1 MVYLVNDSTVEDG
14 GQEVVAGP
22 LYVVVRHVALNQ
34 AKLIT
39 RYLNFV
45 LSKAVNLQNKFS
57 CIDFFYLKIA
67 FLIFRCISLLTVFVC
82 LLLLSVRCI

>member
-34 AKLIT
+34 AKSTT
-39 RYLNFV
+39 R
-45 LSKAVNLQNKFS
+45 
-57 CIDFFYLKIA
+57 
-67 FLIFRCISLLTVFVC
+67 
-82 LLLLSVRCI
+82 